1 MEFRV
6 LKYFVMVAQEEN
18 MTKAAQK
25 LHITQ
30 PTLSRQIMQLEEEL
44 GCKLFRRR
52 NHSIDLTEEGIL
64 LKKRAQDIIN
74 QETQILKELRSDY
87 EEIAGEIVIGSGETK
102 NIESMM
108 DAMEKFQKIHPMI
121 QYELY
126 TANAD
131 DMKDKLEQGAVDFAV
146 LTEPVDI
153 SKYNFIRFA
162 QREVWGIL
170 VRSDSELS
178 SKNRIRPRDLL
189 NESLITVKRLSVQ
202 NELENWFG
210 KYYDQ
215 IHITATYNLINNAA
229 AMVRHNIGVA
239 LCFEFHEIDHRLKF
253 IPLYPEVK
261 TGSVLVW
268 RKDQVLSKVA
278 EHFLEFYKK
287 YVKGIIHNEE

>member
-1 MEFRV
+1 MELRV
-6 LKYFVMVAQEEN
+6 LKYFVIVAQQKN

-52 NHSIDLTEEGIL
+52 NHSIDLTEEGII
-64 LKKRAQDIIN
+64 LKKRAQDMIN
-74 QETQILKELRSDY
+74 QEAQILEELRSGC
-87 EEIAGEIVIGSGETK
+87 EEIAGKITIGSGETK

-108 DAMEKFQKIHPMI
+108 DVMAKFQKIHPMT

-131 DMKDKLEQGAVDFAV
+131 DMKEKLDQGIVDFAI
-146 LTEPVDI
+146 LTEPVDV
-153 SKYNFIRFA
+153 SKYKFIRCV
-162 QREVWGIL
+162 QKEVWGVL
-170 VRSDSELS
+170 VRSDSEMA
-178 SKNRIRPRDLL
+178 SKNKIRPRDLK
-189 NESLITVKRLSVQ
+189 NEPLIIVKRLSVQ

-210 KYYDQ
+210 KYYDKM
-215 IHITATYNLINNAA
+215 HIAATYNLINNAA
-229 AMVRHNIGVA
+229 TMVRHNIGVA
-239 LCFEFHEIDHRLKF
+239 LCLEFNEIDHRLKF

-268 RKDQVLSKVA
+268 RKNQTLSKVTD
-278 EHFLEFYKK
+278 HFLEFYKK
-287 YVKGIIHNEE
+287 YVKGIIHDEE

>member
-1 MEFRV
+1 MELRV

-64 LKKRAQDIIN
+64 LKKRAQDMIN
-74 QETQILKELRSDY
+74 QEMQILKELRSDY
-87 EEIAGEIVIGSGETK
+87 EGIAGEIVIGSGETK

-108 DAMEKFQKIHPMI
+108 DVMEKFQKIHPMT

-162 QREVWGIL
+162 QKEVWGIL

-189 NESLITVKRLSVQ
+189 NESLIIVKRLSVQ

-210 KYYDQ
+210 NYYDQ
-215 IHITATYNLINNAA
+215 IHIAATYNLINNAA
-229 AMVRHNIGVA
+229 AMVRHNIGAA
-239 LCFEFHEIDHRLKF
+239 LCFEFHESDHRLKF

-268 RKDQVLSKVA
+268 RKDHNLSKVV